1 MTQRLLSRPW
11 NSCNRKMTTDERH
24 MTVSGLRVAV
34 VRKEIRNLH
43 LGVYPPDGRIRIAA
57 PTATSDGALRA
68 AVATKLGWIKR
79 QQRSFKNQ
87 ARESA
92 REMVTGESHFVL
104 GKRYRLV
111 LVIEDA
117 PRRVTLRGQR
127 LLLHAR
133 PSDGADKRRETLDT
147 WYRELLR
154 ELIPPLLD
162 KWQVKLGV
170 RASASGIKK
179 MKTKWGSCNAKQRR
193 IWVNLELAKK
203 PAACL
208 EYLVVHE
215 LLHLVA
221 RTHSDQFNAL
231 MDLHLPRW
239 RQTRALLNA
248 SPLAH
253 ASWAY

>member
-1 MTQRLLSRPW
+1 
-11 NSCNRKMTTDERH
+11 MTTEARH

-34 VRKEIRNLH
+34 IRKEIRNLH
-43 LGVYPPDGRIRIAA
+43 LGVYPPDGRVRIAA
-57 PTATSDGALRA
+57 PTATSDAAVRA

-79 QQRSFKNQ
+79 QQRGFKNQ

-92 REMVTGESHFVL
+92 REMVAGESHFFL

-111 LVIEDA
+111 VAIKDA
-117 PRRVTLRGQR
+117 PRGVELRGQR
-127 LLLHAR
+127 LLLHSR
-133 PSDGADKRRETLDT
+133 PGDSADKRRETLDA
-147 WYRELLR
+147 WYRDRLRELLPR
-154 ELIPPLLD
+154 LLD

-170 RASASGIKK
+170 RVSAWGIKK
-179 MKTKWGSCNAKQRR
+179 MKTKWGSCNANRR
-193 IWVNLELAKK
+193 SIWVNLELAKK
-203 PAACL
+203 PAPCL

-215 LLHLVA
+215 LLHLKV
-221 RTHSDQFNAL
+221 RTHGEQFTAL

-253 ASWAY
+253 ASWEY

>member
-1 MTQRLLSRPW
+1 MTQRLSRRPW
-11 NSCNRKMTTDERH
+11 NSCNRKMTTEARY

-34 VRKEIRNLH
+34 FRKEIRNLH
-43 LGVYPPDGRIRIAA
+43 LGVYPPDGRVRIAA
-57 PTATSDGALRA
+57 PTATSDAAVRA

-79 QQRSFKNQ
+79 QQRNFKSQ

-92 REMVTGESHFVL
+92 REMIAGESHFVL
-104 GKRYRLV
+104 GKRFRLA
-111 LVIEDA
+111 LLIEDA
-117 PRRVTLRGQR
+117 PRGVTLRGQR

-133 PSDGADKRRETLDT
+133 PGDSAHQRRETLDT

-154 ELIPPLLD
+154 GLTPPLLH
-162 KWQVKLGV
+162 KWQAKLGV
-170 RASASGIKK
+170 RVSAWGIKK
-179 MKTKWGSCNAKQRR
+179 MKTKWGSCNATQRR

-203 PAACL
+203 HSACL

-253 ASWAY
+253 ATWEY

>member
-1 MTQRLLSRPW
+1 
-11 NSCNRKMTTDERH
+11 MTTDARH

-43 LGVYPPDGRIRIAA
+43 LGVYPPDGRVRIAA
-57 PTATSDGALRA
+57 PIATSDAAVRA

-79 QQRSFKNQ
+79 QQRGFSNQ

-111 LVIEDA
+111 LVVEDA
-117 PRRVTLRGQR
+117 PRRVELRSQR
-127 LLLHAR
+127 LLLHSR
-133 PSDGADKRRETLDT
+133 PHDGTDQRRETLDT
-147 WYRELLR
+147 WYREQLR
-154 ELIPPLLD
+154 ELTPPLLE
-162 KWQVKLGV
+162 KWERTLGV
-170 RASASGIKK
+170 RPAAWGIKR
-179 MKTKWGSCNAKQRR
+179 MKTKWGSCNAKDRR

-203 PAACL
+203 PHACL

-215 LLHLVA
+215 LVHMLV
-221 RTHSDQFNAL
+221 RKHNEQFTAL

-239 RQTRALLNA
+239 RHTRKILNA

-253 ASWAY
+253 ASWDY